1 MNLPALFAR
10 LPLLRRF
17 VEPYG
22 YEHPHAYGGHWRQAA
37 FWQKGITLHEIRA
50 EASRLGIRW
59 SHVRVLWRW
68 KQKPLT
74 DDELRRKMRAA
85 LYKTKFQPPSESADD
100 AAQTQ

>member
-22 YEHPHAYGGHWRQAA
+22 YERPHEYGGHWRNSTFRQN
-37 FWQKGITLHEIRA
+37 GMPLHEIRA
-50 EASRLGIRW
+50 EAARLGIPW

-85 LYKTKFQPPSESADD
+85 MAKTKFQPPSESADD